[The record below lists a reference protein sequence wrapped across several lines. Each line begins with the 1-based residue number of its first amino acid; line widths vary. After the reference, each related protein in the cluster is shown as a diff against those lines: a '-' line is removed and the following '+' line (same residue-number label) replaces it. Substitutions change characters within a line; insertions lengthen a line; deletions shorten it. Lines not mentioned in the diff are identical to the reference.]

1 MIPTGPPIDQSE
13 EVVMEVIVDRCAGL
27 DVHNK
32 TVVACVRSPGVGRQ
46 KRHSEVRTFGTFE
59 HELVGLRDWLGD
71 LGVTQ
76 VAMEATG
83 VYWKP
88 VWQVL
93 DDGDVFEE
101 ILLVN
106 PAHVK
111 NVPGRKTD
119 VNDAT
124 WIGQLLECGVLRGSF
139 VPPAEIRQLREIT
152 RYRRQLTEERSREVQ
167 RLQKLLEDANVKLTS
182 VVTHTLG
189 VTGRMI
195 LDALCAGERDPEV
208 LAGMAKGRLRD
219 KAEFL
224 RQCVPGRFNEFHA
237 VMTGEL
243 LAHIDYFDAATA
255 RLDEQI
261 DRLMAP
267 FAEARDRFDTI
278 PGIGKRNAEIIVAE
292 IGIDMT
298 RFPDTSTPRLVG
310 RAVSGQQ
317 RISRETQTGHDPFRE
332 PVAHLGAGRGRL
344 VSSSHQRLLPRRPVQ
359 TDSQATR
366 RTTSADRHRSH
377 HLGDLLAPP
386 RRSNHLH
393 RTGHRLPR
401 RQRPTR
407 TAPTTPHRP
416 TRTTRLHRATDRS
429 RTTHQ
434 TLLRHG
440 SNNFITPGMAA

>member
-1 MIPTGPPIDQSE
+1 
-13 EVVMEVIVDRCAGL
+13 MEVIIDRCAGL
-27 DVHNK
+27 DVHKK

-59 HELVGLRDWLGD
+59 HELVGLRNWLRD

-88 VWQVL
+88 VWHVL
-93 DDGDVFEE
+93 DDGDVFDE

-106 PAHVK
+106 PAHIK

-124 WIGQLLECGVLRGSF
+124 WIGQLLECGLLRGSF

-182 VVTHTLG
+182 VATHVLG
-189 VTGRMI
+189 VPGRMI
-195 LDALCAGERDPEV
+195 LDALCAGERDPDV
-208 LAGMAKGRLRD
+208 LAGMAKGRLKV
-219 KAEFL
+219 KAEYL

-237 VMTGEL
+237 VMTREL
-243 LAHIDYFDAATA
+243 LSHIDYFDAATT

-261 DRLMAP
+261 DTLMAP

-278 PGIGKRNAEIIVAE
+278 PGIGKRNAEIVVAE

-298 RFPDTSTPRLVG
+298 QFPTP
-310 RAVSGQQ
+310 
-317 RISRETQTGHDPFRE
+317 
-332 PVAHLGAGRGRL
+332 AHLASWAGLCPGNNESAGKHKSTKTRSGNPWLTSALVEAAWSAVRTKDCYLAVRFRRIAKRRGDQRALIAIAHTIL
-344 VSSSHQRLLPRRPVQ
+344 VICWHLLVDETTYTELGTDYLAGKDQPDRRRRLLVAQLEQLGYTVQ
-359 TDSQATR
+359 LT
-366 RTTSADRHRSH
+366 
-377 HLGDLLAPP
+377 
-386 RRSNHLH
+386 N
-393 RTGHRLPR
+393 
-401 RQRPTR
+401 
-407 TAPTTPHRP
+407 
-416 TRTTRLHRATDRS
+416 
-429 RTTHQ
+429 
-434 TLLRHG
+434 
-440 SNNFITPGMAA
+440 AA

>member
-1 MIPTGPPIDQSE
+1 
-13 EVVMEVIVDRCAGL
+13 MEVSIDRCAGL
-27 DVHNK
+27 DVHKK

-59 HELVGLRDWLGD
+59 HQLVGLRNWLRD

-93 DDGDVFEE
+93 DDGDVFDE

-106 PAHVK
+106 PAHIK

-124 WIGQLLECGVLRGSF
+124 WIGQLLECGLLRGSF

-152 RYRRQLTEERSREVQ
+152 RYRRQLTEERSREVL
-167 RLQKLLEDANVKLTS
+167 RPQKLLEDANVKLSS
-182 VVTHTLG
+182 VASDILG

-195 LDALCAGERDPEV
+195 LDALCAGERDPDV
-208 LAGMAKGRLRD
+208 FAGMAQRRL
-219 KAEFL
+219 KAKADDL

-237 VMTGEL
+237 VMTREL
-243 LAHIDYFDAATA
+243 LSHIDYFDAATA

-261 DRLMAP
+261 DRLMVP
-267 FAEARDRFDTI
+267 FADARDRFDTI

-298 RFPDTSTPRLVG
+298 QFPTP
-310 RAVSGQQ
+310 
-317 RISRETQTGHDPFRE
+317 
-332 PVAHLGAGRGRL
+332 AHLASWAGLCPGNNE
-344 VSSSHQRLLPRRPVQ
+344 SAGKHKS
-359 TDSQATR
+359 TTTR
-366 RTTSADRHRSH
+366 SGNPWLTSALVEAAWSAVRTKDCYLAVRFRRIAKRRGDQRALIAIAHTILVICWHLLVDETTYTELGTDYLAGKDQPDRRRRVLVAQLEQ
-377 HLGDLLAPP
+377 LGYTVQL
-386 RRSNHLH
+386 
-393 RTGHRLPR
+393 T
-401 RQRPTR
+401 
-407 TAPTTPHRP
+407 TA
-416 TRTTRLHRATDRS
+416 A
-429 RTTHQ
+429 
-434 TLLRHG
+434 
-440 SNNFITPGMAA
+440 

>member
-1 MIPTGPPIDQSE
+1 
-13 EVVMEVIVDRCAGL
+13 MEVIIDRCAGL
-27 DVHNK
+27 DVHKK

-59 HELVGLRDWLGD
+59 HELVGLRNWLRD

-106 PAHVK
+106 PAHIK

-124 WIGQLLECGVLRGSF
+124 WIGQLLECGLLRGSF

-167 RLQKLLEDANVKLTS
+167 RLQKLLEDANVKLSS
-182 VVTHTLG
+182 VASDILG

-195 LDALCAGERDPEV
+195 LDALCAGERDPDV
-208 LAGMAKGRLRD
+208 LAAMAQRKL
-219 KAEFL
+219 KAKADDL

-237 VMTGEL
+237 VMTREL
-243 LAHIDYFDAATA
+243 LSHIDYFDAAII

-261 DRLMAP
+261 DRLMVP

-292 IGIDMT
+292 IGVDMT
-298 RFPDTSTPRLVG
+298 QFPTP
-310 RAVSGQQ
+310 
-317 RISRETQTGHDPFRE
+317 
-332 PVAHLGAGRGRL
+332 AHLASWAGLCPGNNESAGKHKSTTTRSGNPWLTSALVEAAWSAVRTKDCYLAVRFRRIAKRRGDQRALIAIAHTIL
-344 VSSSHQRLLPRRPVQ
+344 VICWHLLVDDTTYTELGTDYLAGKDQPDRRRRLLVAQLEQLGYNVQ
-359 TDSQATR
+359 LT
-366 RTTSADRHRSH
+366 
-377 HLGDLLAPP
+377 
-386 RRSNHLH
+386 N
-393 RTGHRLPR
+393 
-401 RQRPTR
+401 
-407 TAPTTPHRP
+407 
-416 TRTTRLHRATDRS
+416 
-429 RTTHQ
+429 
-434 TLLRHG
+434 
-440 SNNFITPGMAA
+440 AA

>member
-1 MIPTGPPIDQSE
+1 
-13 EVVMEVIVDRCAGL
+13 MEVIIDRCAGL
-27 DVHNK
+27 DVHKK

-59 HELVGLRDWLGD
+59 HELVGLRNWLRD

-88 VWQVL
+88 VWHVL
-93 DDGDVFEE
+93 DDGDVFDE

-106 PAHVK
+106 PAHIK

-124 WIGQLLECGVLRGSF
+124 WIGQLLECGLLRGSF

-182 VVTHTLG
+182 VATHVLG

-208 LAGMAKGRLRD
+208 LAGMAKGRLKV
-219 KAEFL
+219 KADYL

-237 VMTGEL
+237 VMTREL
-243 LAHIDYFDAATA
+243 LSHIDYFDAATA

-261 DRLMAP
+261 DTLMAP
-267 FAEARDRFDTI
+267 FADARDRFDTI

-298 RFPDTSTPRLVG
+298 QFPTPAHLASWG
-310 RAVSGQQ
+310 RAVPWQQ
-317 RISRETQTGHDPFRE
+317 RISGETQIDHHPLRE
-332 PVAHLGAGRGRL
+332 SMAHLSPGRGGL
-344 VSSSHQRLLPRRPVQ
+344 VSGSHQRLLPRCPVQ
-359 TDSQATR
+359 TDRQTTR
-366 RTTSADRHRSH
+366 RSTRPDRDRSH
-377 HLGDLLAPP
+377 HLGDLLASP
-386 RRSNHLH
+386 R
-393 RTGHRLPR
+393 
-401 RQRPTR
+401 
-407 TAPTTPHRP
+407 
-416 TRTTRLHRATDRS
+416 
-429 RTTHQ
+429 
-434 TLLRHG
+434 
-440 SNNFITPGMAA
+440 

>member
-1 MIPTGPPIDQSE
+1 
-13 EVVMEVIVDRCAGL
+13 MEVIIDRCAGL
-27 DVHNK
+27 DVHKK

-59 HELVGLRDWLGD
+59 HELVGLRNWLRD

-88 VWQVL
+88 VWHVL
-93 DDGDVFEE
+93 DDGDVFDE

-106 PAHVK
+106 PAHIK

-124 WIGQLLECGVLRGSF
+124 WIGQLLECGLLRGSF

-182 VVTHTLG
+182 VATHVLG

-208 LAGMAKGRLRD
+208 LAGMAKGRLKV
-219 KAEFL
+219 KADYL

-237 VMTGEL
+237 VMTREL
-243 LAHIDYFDAATA
+243 LSHIDYFDAATA

-261 DRLMAP
+261 DTLMAP
-267 FAEARDRFDTI
+267 FADARDRFDTI

-298 RFPDTSTPRLVG
+298 QFPTP
-310 RAVSGQQ
+310 
-317 RISRETQTGHDPFRE
+317 
-332 PVAHLGAGRGRL
+332 AHLASWAGLCPGNNESAGKHKSTTTRSGNPWLTSALVEAAWSAVRTKDCYLAVRFRRIAKRRGDQRALIAIAHTIL
-344 VSSSHQRLLPRRPVQ
+344 VICWHLLVDETTYTELGTDYLAGKDQPDRRRRLLVAQLEQLGYTVQ
-359 TDSQATR
+359 L
-366 RTTSADRHRSH
+366 TT
-377 HLGDLLAPP
+377 
-386 RRSNHLH
+386 
-393 RTGHRLPR
+393 
-401 RQRPTR
+401 
-407 TAPTTPHRP
+407 
-416 TRTTRLHRATDRS
+416 
-429 RTTHQ
+429 
-434 TLLRHG
+434 
-440 SNNFITPGMAA
+440 AA

>member
-1 MIPTGPPIDQSE
+1 M
-13 EVVMEVIVDRCAGL
+13 VEVIVDRCAGL
-27 DVHNK
+27 DVHKK

-59 HELVGLRDWLGD
+59 HELVGLRNWLRD

-106 PAHVK
+106 PAHIK

-124 WIGQLLECGVLRGSF
+124 WIAQLLECGLLRGSF

-182 VVTHTLG
+182 VATHVLG

-195 LDALCAGERDPEV
+195 IDALVAGERDPDV

-219 KAEFL
+219 KAESL
-224 RQCVPGRFNEFHA
+224 SSCLCKRPGSWCSDVWVDA
-237 VMTGEL
+237 VGVDNGEL
-243 LAHIDYFDAATA
+243 LEGLFPVRGDLA
-255 RLDEQI
+255 LDESTGC
-261 DRLMAP
+261 
-267 FAEARDRFDTI
+267 FA
-278 PGIGKRNAEIIVAE
+278 
-292 IGIDMT
+292 
-298 RFPDTSTPRLVG
+298 LVG
-310 RAVSGQQ
+310 
-317 RISRETQTGHDPFRE
+317 
-332 PVAHLGAGRGRL
+332 
-344 VSSSHQRLLPRRPVQ
+344 
-359 TDSQATR
+359 
-366 RTTSADRHRSH
+366 
-377 HLGDLLAPP
+377 
-386 RRSNHLH
+386 
-393 RTGHRLPR
+393 
-401 RQRPTR
+401 
-407 TAPTTPHRP
+407 
-416 TRTTRLHRATDRS
+416 
-429 RTTHQ
+429 
-434 TLLRHG
+434 
-440 SNNFITPGMAA
+440 